1 MEVGLIP
8 YSPCCSVPIPRA
20 RKLQNSFKKSEFGV
34 RETEYLLKVS
44 EISRGRN
51 KPRYKAGNIP
61 TYSVGTHD
69 IREVHEEKSERS

>member
-8 YSPCCSVPIPRA
+8 FSSCCSVPIPRA

-44 EISRGRN
+44 EISRGRYVRFYSAGEN
-51 KPRYKAGNIP
+51 KVRVVLLSSISCLRQRV
-61 TYSVGTHD
+61 T
-69 IREVHEEKSERS
+69 RL